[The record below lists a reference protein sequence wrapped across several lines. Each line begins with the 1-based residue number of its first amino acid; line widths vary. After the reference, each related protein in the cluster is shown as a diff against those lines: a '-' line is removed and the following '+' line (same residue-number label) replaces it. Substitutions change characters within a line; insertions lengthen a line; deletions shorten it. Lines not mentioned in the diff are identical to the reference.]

1 MKLPN
6 YEIILIHPA
15 LIIIEDKGPHD
26 EYLTVTNGAELVVQ
40 QLASQLGRR
49 KLYYLD
55 SDKVL
60 TQILV
65 KDGKMA
71 GFRLAD

>member
-1 MKLPN
+1 MT
-6 YEIILIHPA
+6 I
-15 LIIIEDKGPHD
+15 
-26 EYLTVTNGAELVVQ
+26 TNDADQIVLL
-40 QLASQLGRR
+40 LASQLGRR